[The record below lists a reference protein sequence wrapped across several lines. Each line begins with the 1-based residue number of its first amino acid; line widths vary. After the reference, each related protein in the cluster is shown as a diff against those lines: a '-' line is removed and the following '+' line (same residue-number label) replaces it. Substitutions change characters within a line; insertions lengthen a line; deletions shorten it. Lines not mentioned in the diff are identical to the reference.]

1 MQYKGALLLMQTIH
15 LKTVDP
21 LSQELLR
28 SASQQGI
35 ELSWDRFEKLQPQDG
50 FLRLGLS
57 CPFGCMQGPCRIDP
71 LGRGPGKGVCGLG
84 KDEMAAALLLRLC
97 LQGTMEALAGV
108 PSGNDFA
115 ELRLSSTLDKMVKR
129 ALSKNDRGALSVHE
143 IVNSSNL
150 LHRPSSSC
158 ESLLSQ
164 ALRLCLL
171 TLGLQEQGGRA
182 AAAESVPCTV
192 GYGTVSGAS
201 VRIGLCGRPA
211 PSLLDGLGK
220 ARNQDAST
228 PERLVSLG
236 DWILSGDRFLPI
248 GSSSGEAEL
257 LLSSGAIHLLVA
269 GPGTDP
275 GLLELCK
282 NMNIPVVRED
292 SRDDAGDIWER
303 ARRSCNT
310 RSQVDL
316 FSAAPGVQEGRVL
329 MSEKDFRQRGGVRND
344 ADIAIIGGSDNP
356 QVTLGS
362 LPVELAAGL
371 QSSGL
376 QIAGWG
382 DAALWLLK
390 AGSDLQGQST
400 PLMTLENCQGP
411 LHAVKG
417 LESEG
422 QLSRLRGICFTG
434 MSSCQELA
442 AALGLAYLGCRVSLA
457 TPIPLQGSRTAMATL
472 AEMLGVN
479 GGQLLHFDHPAQ
491 PGELIEWFT
500 AA

>member
-1 MQYKGALLLMQTIH
+1 
-15 LKTVDP
+15 
-21 LSQELLR
+21 
-28 SASQQGI
+28 
-35 ELSWDRFEKLQPQDG
+35 
-50 FLRLGLS
+50 
-57 CPFGCMQGPCRIDP
+57 
-71 LGRGPGKGVCGLG
+71 
-84 KDEMAAALLLRLC
+84 
-97 LQGTMEALAGV
+97 
-108 PSGNDFA
+108 
-115 ELRLSSTLDKMVKR
+115 MVKR

-143 IVNSSNL
+143 IVTSSNL

-182 AAAESVPCTV
+182 AAESVPCTV

-211 PSLLDGLGK
+211 HSLLEGLEK

-248 GSSSGEAEL
+248 GCTSGEAEL

-275 GLLELCK
+275 GLLELCGK
-282 NMNIPVVRED
+282 MGIPVVRED
-292 SRDDAGDIWER
+292 SSGDAGDIWER
-303 ARRSCNT
+303 ARRSSNS

-329 MSEKDFRQRGGVRND
+329 MSEEAFRQRGGVKKD

-371 QSSGL
+371 QNSGFADCRL
-376 QIAGWG
+376 GRCCPVAAEGRIRSAGTVLPPY
-382 DAALWLLK
+382 D
-390 AGSDLQGQST
+390 
-400 PLMTLENCQGP
+400 P
-411 LHAVKG
+411 
-417 LESEG
+417 
-422 QLSRLRGICFTG
+422 
-434 MSSCQELA
+434 
-442 AALGLAYLGCRVSLA
+442 
-457 TPIPLQGSRTAMATL
+457 
-472 AEMLGVN
+472 
-479 GGQLLHFDHPAQ
+479 
-491 PGELIEWFT
+491 
-500 AA
+500 

>member
-1 MQYKGALLLMQTIH
+1 MQTIH

-28 SASQQGI
+28 SASRQGI

-71 LGRGPGKGVCGLG
+71 LGRGPGKGICGLG
-84 KDEMAAALLLRLC
+84 KDEMAAAMLLRLC
-97 LQGTMEALAGV
+97 LQGTLEALANL
-108 PSGNDFA
+108 PSAGDPA
-115 ELRLSSTLDKMVKR
+115 EIRFSPSLGKMVKR
-129 ALSKNDRGALSVHE
+129 ALSKDARGELS
-143 IVNSSNL
+143 IRDIFNSTRL

-158 ESLLSQ
+158 GALLSQ

-171 TLGLQEQGGRA
+171 TLGFQEQGGRA
-182 AAAESVPCTV
+182 TAAESVPCTV
-192 GYGTVSGAS
+192 GYGTVSGES
-201 VRIGLCGRPA
+201 VRIGLCGRPSI
-211 PSLLDGLGK
+211 SLLDGLGK
-220 ARNQDAST
+220 TTNQQAST

-248 GSSSGEAEL
+248 GCSSGEAEL
-257 LLSSGAIHLLVA
+257 LVSSGAIHLLVA
-269 GPGTDP
+269 GPGADP
-275 GLLELCK
+275 GLLELCGSL
-282 NMNIPVVRED
+282 NIPVVGED
-292 SRDDAGDIWER
+292 SRGDAGDVWEH
-303 ARRSCNT
+303 ARRSFNS

-316 FSAAPGVQEGRVL
+316 FSTAPGAQEGCVL
-329 MSEKDFRQRGGVRND
+329 MSEKDFKQCNGGAKD
-344 ADIAIIGGSDNP
+344 AGIAIIGGSDNP
-356 QVTLGS
+356 QLTLGS
-362 LPVELAAGL
+362 LPIELAAGL
-371 QSSGL
+371 QNDGL

-382 DAALWLLK
+382 DAAVWLLK
-390 AGSDLQGQST
+390 AGSDLQGQSI
-400 PLMTLENCQGP
+400 PLMTLENSQGP
-411 LHAVKG
+411 LPVVKG

-434 MSSCQELA
+434 VNSCQELA

-457 TPIPLQGSRTAMATL
+457 TPIPVQGSRTAMAVL
-472 AEMLGVN
+472 AEMLGDN

>member
-1 MQYKGALLLMQTIH
+1 MQTIH

-28 SASQQGI
+28 SASQRGV

-97 LQGTMEALAGV
+97 LQGTMEALAGLESADGSADIRFS
-108 PSGNDFA
+108 PSLGM
-115 ELRLSSTLDKMVKR
+115 MVNR
-129 ALSKNDRGALSVHE
+129 ALSQSDQGELS
-143 IVNSSNL
+143 IRDIFKSSTL
-150 LHRPSSSC
+150 LHRPSSS
-158 ESLLSQ
+158 SGTLLSQ

-171 TLGLQEQGGRA
+171 TLGLQEQGVRT
-182 AAAESVPCTV
+182 AAESVPCSV
-192 GYGTVSGAS
+192 GYGTVSGES
-201 VRIGLCGRPA
+201 VRVGLCGRPS

-220 ARNQDAST
+220 TLNQEAST
-228 PERLVSLG
+228 RERLVSLG
-236 DWILSGDRFLPI
+236 DWILFEDRFLPI
-248 GSSSGEAEL
+248 GCSSGEAEL
-257 LLSSGAIHLLVA
+257 LVSSGAIHLLVA
-269 GPGTDP
+269 GPSADP
-275 GLLELCK
+275 GLLELCE

-292 SRDDAGDIWER
+292 SRTDAGDIWKR
-303 ARRSCNT
+303 ARRSFHS

-316 FSAAPGVQEGRVL
+316 FSAAPGVQEGCVL
-329 MSEKDFRQRGGVRND
+329 MSEEDFKKCRGVKKD
-344 ADIAIIGGSDNP
+344 ADLAIIGGSDNP

-362 LPVELAAGL
+362 LPVALATGM
-371 QSSGL
+371 QNHEF

-390 AGSDLQGQST
+390 AGPDLQGQSA
-400 PLMTLENCQGP
+400 PVLTLENGQGP
-411 LHAVKG
+411 LPVVKALASG
-417 LESEG
+417 G

-434 MSSCQELA
+434 MNSCQELA

-457 TPIPLQGSRTAMATL
+457 TPIPVQGSRVVMAAL
-472 AEMLGVN
+472 AEMLGEN

-491 PGELIEWFT
+491 PGELLEWFT